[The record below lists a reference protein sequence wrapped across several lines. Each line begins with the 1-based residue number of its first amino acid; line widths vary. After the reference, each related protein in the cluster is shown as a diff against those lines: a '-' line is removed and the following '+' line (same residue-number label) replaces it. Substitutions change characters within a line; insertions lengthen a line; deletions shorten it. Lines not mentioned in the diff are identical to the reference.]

1 MHRLSWYILPASL
14 RAQLVKNPPS
24 VQETQLHSWIRKIR
38 WRRDG
43 LTHSSVYSLPCGSAG
58 KESTCNVEGLGSIP
72 GLGRSPGEGKGYP
85 LQYSGLEN
93 SLDCLVHGAAKS
105 QTPTFTSLHFM
116 LILYFIK
123 WFLSGG
129 KNIWKPLKCKAW
141 GLPWWLGAKVPTWEC
156 RGTCIWS
163 LV

>member
-1 MHRLSWYILPASL
+1 MLIYFTGFPDSLVGKESACNAGDAASFL
-14 RAQLVKNPPS
+14 DREDLLEQGNN
-24 VQETQLHSWIRKIR
+24 
-38 WRRDG
+38 
-43 LTHSSVYSLPCGSAG
+43 SSVRGLPCGSAG
-58 KESTCNVEGLGSIP
+58 KESPCNVGDLGLIP

-85 LQYSGLEN
+85 LQYCDQEN
-93 SLDCLVHGAAKS
+93 SLECLVHGVAKS

-129 KNIWKPLKCKAW
+129 KNIWKPLKCRAW
-141 GLPWWLGAKVPTWEC
+141 GLPWWLSGKVPTWEC
-156 RGTCIWS
+156 RRTCVWS